1 MVAFV
6 LRTGTSIH
14 ELEILGGWFWPDS
27 VGNQAL
33 LLRPVKRVSVEA
45 DNSVL

>member
-6 LRTGTSIH
+6 LRTSTSIH
-14 ELEILGGWFWPDS
+14 GLEILGGWFWPDS

-33 LLRPVKRVSVEA
+33 LLRPVKRVSVEV